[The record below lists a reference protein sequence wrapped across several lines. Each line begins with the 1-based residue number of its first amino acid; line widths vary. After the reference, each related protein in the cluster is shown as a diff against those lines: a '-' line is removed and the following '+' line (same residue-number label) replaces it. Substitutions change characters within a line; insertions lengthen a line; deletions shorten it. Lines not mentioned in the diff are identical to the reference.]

1 VAGKRHHYAPGL
13 LLRRFAEASGKREGL
28 VWRLDK
34 VSGQPRPV
42 APKYE
47 AALPHYYRLEHP
59 DGTTDSRPEDLLASI
74 ENATGPILQRLE
86 RGQKPTDA
94 ERAWL
99 ALFVVLQHRRTP
111 VARGWLN
118 FLDEFASTLMTE
130 VSLANRES
138 FHRRAQSA
146 EPNMT
151 FEEVE
156 EMRLELLAD
165 LQSGRATI
173 GSTPSREVAAMFV
186 AADKVAEDLVAK
198 FAWGVIRTPGAKE
211 FVLPDMGIT
220 MYDPTPR
227 MPASG
232 LGFGSSPNTET
243 VLPVDP
249 SFAIAL
255 TPGPPVW
262 DDAGV
267 DGAAV
272 DELNLRAYAWSS
284 AAVYGQSQKV
294 VTDIRRLACQKRE
307 MVGRFKPR
315 PGRLW
320 IAEGDEEK
328 RVGEIE
334 FVGHSPDGT
343 ARQRFMVDPRAYD
356 EGESFRG

>member
-1 VAGKRHHYAPGL
+1 VAGKRHHYLSGL

-34 VSGQPRPV
+34 ASGQPRAV

-47 AALPHYYRLEHP
+47 AALPHYYRLEQP

-74 ENATGPILQRLE
+74 ENATAPILQRLE
-86 RGQKPTDA
+86 LGERPTDG

-111 VARGWLN
+111 MAREWLK
-118 FLDEFASTLMTE
+118 FYDEFASKLMTE
-130 VSLANRES
+130 VSLANSET
-138 FHRRAQSA
+138 FHRRARVA
-146 EPNMT
+146 EPNMS

-156 EMRLELLAD
+156 KMRVELLAD
-165 LQSGRATI
+165 LEAGRVTI
-173 GSTPSREVAAMFV
+173 ESTPSREVAAMFLE
-186 AADKVAEDLVAK
+186 ADKVAEALVMN
-198 FAWGVIRTPGAKE
+198 FAWGVIRAPVAKQ

-220 MYDPTPR
+220 LYDPTPR
-227 MPASG
+227 MPGSG

-262 DDAGV
+262 KDAEV

-294 VTDIRRLACQKRE
+294 VTDIRRLARQKRA

-320 IAEGDEEK
+320 IADVDEEK
-328 RVGEIE
+328 KVGEIE
-334 FVGHSPDGT
+334 FVGHGPEGT

>member
-1 VAGKRHHYAPGL
+1 VAGKRHHYLPGL
-13 LLRRFAEASGKREGL
+13 LLRRFAESSGKREGL

-34 VSGQPRPV
+34 VSGHPRPV

-59 DGTTDSRPEDLLASI
+59 DGTSDSRPEDLLASI
-74 ENATGPILQRLE
+74 ENATAPILQRLE
-86 RGQKPTDA
+86 RGEKPTDA
-94 ERAWL
+94 DRAWL
-99 ALFVVLQHRRTP
+99 ALFIVLQHRRTP

-130 VSLANRES
+130 VSLANKES
-138 FHRRAQSA
+138 FHRRARSA

-165 LQSGRATI
+165 LQSGHARI
-173 GSTPSREVAAMFV
+173 ESTPSREVAAMFV
-186 AADKVAEDLVAK
+186 AADKVAEVLVMD
-198 FAWGVIRTPGAKE
+198 FAWGVIRAPASKQ

-220 MYDPTPR
+220 LYDPTPR

-249 SFAIAL
+249 AFAIAL

-262 DDAGV
+262 KDASV
-267 DGAAV
+267 DEAAV
-272 DELNLRAYAWSS
+272 EEVNLRAYAWSD
-284 AAVYGQSQKV
+284 AAVYGQSQKA
-294 VTDIRRLACQKRE
+294 VTDIRRLARQKRE
-307 MVGRFKPR
+307 LVGRFKPR

-320 IAEGDEEK
+320 IADVDEEK
-328 RVGEIE
+328 KVGEVE
-334 FVGHSPDGT
+334 FVGHSPEGT
-343 ARQRFMVDPRAYD
+343 TRQRFLVDPRAYD
-356 EGESFRG
+356 EGESFEG

>member
-1 VAGKRHHYAPGL
+1 
-13 LLRRFAEASGKREGL
+13 
-28 VWRLDK
+28 
-34 VSGQPRPV
+34 
-42 APKYE
+42 
-47 AALPHYYRLEHP
+47 
-59 DGTTDSRPEDLLASI
+59 
-74 ENATGPILQRLE
+74 
-86 RGQKPTDA
+86 
-94 ERAWL
+94 
-99 ALFVVLQHRRTP
+99 VLQHRRTP

-186 AADKVAEDLVAK
+186 AADQVAEDLVAK

-294 VTDIRRLACQKRE
+294 VTDIRRLARQKRE

>member
-1 VAGKRHHYAPGL
+1 VAGKRHHYLPGL

-28 VWRLDK
+28 LWRLDK

-86 RGQKPTDA
+86 RGEKPTDA
-94 ERAWL
+94 DRAWL

-111 VARGWLN
+111 IARGWLN

-130 VSLANRES
+130 VSLANKES
-138 FHRRAQSA
+138 FHRRARSA

-186 AADKVAEDLVAK
+186 AADKVRRSPCG
-198 FAWGVIRTPGAKE
+198 GVRLGGNPRPRSQGIRPARYGDHHVRPHAADAGEWTRLRFFRRTP
-211 FVLPDMGIT
+211 
-220 MYDPTPR
+220 
-227 MPASG
+227 
-232 LGFGSSPNTET
+232 
-243 VLPVDP
+243 
-249 SFAIAL
+249 
-255 TPGPPVW
+255 
-262 DDAGV
+262 
-267 DGAAV
+267 
-272 DELNLRAYAWSS
+272 
-284 AAVYGQSQKV
+284 
-294 VTDIRRLACQKRE
+294 
-307 MVGRFKPR
+307 R
-315 PGRLW
+315 PCCL
-320 IAEGDEEK
+320 
-328 RVGEIE
+328 
-334 FVGHSPDGT
+334 
-343 ARQRFMVDPRAYD
+343 
-356 EGESFRG
+356 